1 MRDAARHEV
10 AMAQLDTEAA
20 GSARAQV
27 EYELARVQHALVA
40 SEDAKRK
47 LESELDGVKQAL
59 AASGE
64 AWRKVEEEAN
74 RLTDERVSLLLE
86 LGASKDKLSTFR
98 EKASK
103 EKKALEAKF
112 DVGFD
117 VIFNYGYG

>member
-1 MRDAARHEV
+1 M
-10 AMAQLDTEAA
+10 
-20 GSARAQV
+20 
-27 EYELARVQHALVA
+27 
-40 SEDAKRK
+40 
-47 LESELDGVKQAL
+47 ESELEGVKQAL

-64 AWRKVEEEAN
+64 AWPKAEEESS

-86 LGASKDKLSTFR
+86 LRASKDELSAFWV
-98 EKASK
+98 EASK